1 MNKDELKT
9 LVRRVNVFGFIIT
22 VFFFLTAMTLSVL
35 LIFSFD
41 RRMMIL
47 FAISTGVSCLILLPP
62 AALVLYLGFKKVM
75 STCEVA
81 VLRESSREA
90 YFDLGMARSLETYP
104 ARLAAVAFLVGLSGA
119 GLGAFIYY
127 FIGDYNGSFCIY
139 YMILGLALALT
150 GAYLEYH
157 VLYRLMEPLRRET
170 YTYFG
175 IPPGKK
181 GSFSLKTRI
190 IALAA
195 LLTITPILIGWVTAV
210 ARSTFIVQKDM
221 RARGSENVALLSE
234 DVVEDVREGN
244 YAGLESK
251 AQKFTLAR
259 QESVLLLDGSGQIVF
274 SLDTGGGFGAE
285 KQRELLEELEDRGET
300 SVMDRRMNCVAAR
313 AEVGDTEY
321 RLVKIIPLPPFM
333 GAVTSIGTFF
343 ACIGLLIIG
352 VALLLTLYTSD
363 CVVRPV
369 EELKEKAIEVSGGD
383 LTVGVPVAS
392 SDEIGELSESFSRM
406 VKSLREISAESINA
420 AGRASMGATE
430 VSATTEEMQASL
442 QQLSTVIQQLA
453 QNASTEASKADSVYS
468 LTQDIYS
475 ALESSTAQAD
485 SGVEI
490 SRTSSSLAEKGKEDA
505 MNAIGRLSQAKEA
518 IAETERIIESLSELS
533 GEIGVIVEIIDNISD
548 QTNLL
553 ALNAAIEAARAQ
565 EHGRG
570 FSVVAEEVRKLAEES
585 SKSTSRIAGLVR
597 EIQRLASSAVQATH
611 RGAEEV
617 TSGMEATQIV
627 GNSLERIYEFVIK
640 TEELSTLISETSQR
654 HLELGRKALEAMGDI
669 RNIAEANA
677 ASSEELSAS
686 VEEQTASMQE
696 LASTSVELSALAEKM
711 KGLVEKFRI

>member
-1 MNKDELKT
+1 MSREELRT
-9 LVRRVNVFGFIIT
+9 LVRRVNVLGFIIS
-22 VFFFLTAMTLSVL
+22 VSFFIIAITLCVL
-35 LIFSFD
+35 LIFNFD
-41 RRMMIL
+41 GRMMIL
-47 FAISTGVSCLILLPP
+47 YAIATGVSCIALLPP
-62 AALVLYLGFKKVM
+62 AALILYTGFKRVM
-75 STCEVA
+75 GNCEMA
-81 VLRESSREA
+81 ILGKASGETH
-90 YFDLGMARSLETYP
+90 FDLNAARSMETYP
-104 ARLAAVAFLVGLSGA
+104 LRLAGVAFLVGLA
-119 GLGAFIYY
+119 GVVVGDFIYY
-127 FIGDYNGSFCIY
+127 FIGKYNGSLCAY
-139 YMILGLALALT
+139 YLLLGLTLALT
-150 GAYLEYH
+150 VAYLEYH
-157 VLYRLMEPLRRET
+157 VLYRLMEPLRREI
-170 YTYFG
+170 YSYFG
-175 IPPGKK
+175 IPQGNK
-181 GSFSLKTRI
+181 GSISLKTKI
-190 IALAA
+190 ITLAA
-195 LLTITPILIGWVTAV
+195 VLTIFPVFMGWVTAV
-210 ARSTFIVQKDM
+210 TRSTFIVQKDM
-221 RARGSENVALLSE
+221 RMRGSENVTLLSDSVIG
-234 DVVEDVREGN
+234 DVLKGD
-244 YAGLESK
+244 YAELESK
-251 AQKFTLAR
+251 AQRFFLAR
-259 QESVLLLDGSGQIVF
+259 QESVLLLDPSDQVVYSF
-274 SLDTGGGFGAE
+274 DTGGGFGAE
-285 KQRELLEELEDRGET
+285 KKKEMLEALEDAGEA
-300 SVMDRRMNCVAAR
+300 SVMDRRMNCLAVK
-313 AEVGDTEY
+313 AEVGETGY
-321 RLVKIIPLPPFM
+321 WLVKIIPLPPFM
-333 GAVTSIGTFF
+333 EGVSNIGTFF
-343 ACIGLLIIG
+343 ACIGLLVIG
-352 VALLLTLYTSD
+352 VALLLTWLTSD
-363 CVVRPV
+363 SVVRPL

-383 LTVGVPVAS
+383 LTVGVPVSS
-392 SDEIGELSESFSRM
+392 SDEIGELSESFFRM

-420 AGRASMGATE
+420 AGRASVGATE

-453 QNASTEASKADSVYS
+453 QNASTEASKADNVYS
-468 LTQDIYS
+468 LTQEIYS

-597 EIQRLASSAVQATH
+597 EIQRFAASAVEATH